1 MTSMNINETG
11 RLAIS
16 MKSLVRD
23 NPTLRFYPLSDET
36 IILLVHEQ
44 RGCDGPVWSIAAEP
58 QWAYSA
64 LGTICRDRA
73 FLAEQGHIL
82 VDGKR
87 LKAEPYLTLWRKATY
102 SPMEWANAV
111 SAGIIISVTVS
122 LPAAYVADVLAGNT
136 REEALRDFLG
146 TAIGTSATVD
156 EANRTWTL
164 PMDSIDNML
173 AFASLCNCYPGPQK
187 YGHGKQVTFKVER
200 RTVEAGS
207 ANSPDSDPSAQNDLF
222 AEAA

>member
-1 MTSMNINETG
+1 MTAMNINETG

-23 NPTLRFYPLSDET
+23 NPPLRFYPISEET

-44 RGCDGPVWSIAAEP
+44 RDSDGPVWSIAAEP
-58 QWAYSA
+58 QRAYSA

-82 VDGKR
+82 VDGQR

-102 SPMEWANAV
+102 SPMEWADAV
-111 SAGIIISVTVS
+111 SAGFIITATVS

-136 REEALRDFLG
+136 REERLRDFLG
-146 TAIGTSATVD
+146 TPIGTSATVD

-173 AFASLCNCYPGPQK
+173 AFASLCNCYPGAHK
-187 YGHGKQVTFKVER
+187 YGHGKRVTFKVER
-200 RTVEAGS
+200 RTVEAAS
-207 ANSPDSDPSAQNDLF
+207 ANSPVSDPSAQNDLF
-222 AEAA
+222 AEAP

>member
-122 LPAAYVADVLAGNT
+122 LTAAYVADVLAGNT